1 MKKNKV
7 IGVLGGMGPQ
17 ATVDFYR
24 RLISLAQKEFDARN
38 GKDFPFILIFNIS
51 PPDIISGKNR
61 RILPFLEE
69 GVKRLEEGEAD
80 FIVIPCNTVHVFINE
95 LKKTVTI
102 PILSLIEETIRSV
115 RNKGLKRVGI
125 LGTKTTI
132 KEEIYQEKLEKFK
145 IKSIVPGKADLRQ
158 LVEIISRVIAGE
170 RKEEDKDFILAL
182 INKMVN
188 QGAQGII
195 LGCTE
200 IPLIIK
206 QEDVNVPIFDTLE
219 ILAKVCL
226 MRYYK

>member
-1 MKKNKV
+1 MKKNKI

-24 RLISLAQKEFDARN
+24 RLIFLAQKEFDARSN
-38 GKDFPFILIFNIS
+38 KDFPFILIFNIS

-61 RILPFLEE
+61 KASPFLEE
-69 GVKRLEEGEAD
+69 GVKKLEEGEAD
-80 FIVIPCNTVHVFINE
+80 FIAIPCNTAHVFINE
-95 LKKTVTI
+95 LRKTVAI
-102 PILSLIEETIRSV
+102 PILSIIEETVKAV

-132 KEEIYQEKLEKFK
+132 KEGIYQEKLEKFK
-145 IKSIVPGKADLRQ
+145 IKSIVPEKTDLKQ
-158 LVEIISRVIAGE
+158 LVEIISRVIARE
-170 RKEEDKDFILAL
+170 RREGDKDFILAL
-182 INKMVN
+182 IDKMVN

-219 ILAKVCL
+219 ILAKACL
-226 MRYYK
+226 IRYYK